1 MKRLLALMLTGAAWA
16 IPEPPNLD
24 QRVNTPPPAL
34 MAPVPA
40 PARQALPKPP
50 ETRPTVVETV
60 KLTYDSAPMIA
71 LAKNPTVTAG
81 IATVREY
88 IAKVEVTAAA
98 ARPQG
103 KLGLQGPPIA
113 PSNGSFRNDYVLSPV
128 SLELRQ
134 LIFEGGRI
142 RFAIEQGK
150 ALARQQ
156 AWQAQSDWQDLY
168 YRVRRAYL
176 NTLARQGDLR
186 LAEQQVEL
194 TQQQLHQ
201 AEVRF
206 KVGKAPR
213 GDVLSA
219 KLPVS
224 QAQVTVQKKRAL
236 YQKSLQELNQLMGLA
251 LTTPLELQPP
261 ATPVGPL
268 PDVEACVKEALDQRP
283 VLWALTEQLAASLK
297 QIRAGEADNA
307 PQVNL
312 LLGIAGISQGTQVI
326 GAAQYRGGF
335 EVNWYFADGGKATH
349 LADVGR
355 AARDRN
361 YALLEDKRRLVE
373 LEVRDAYR
381 DLQLG
386 VETHQSE
393 ELHVAQAQ
401 DALRIAQAQY
411 RAGLVNIYPVRQ
423 AQTDLFEA
431 QQAEVQA
438 FYDYFLAL
446 AKLDL
451 ACGRSGGTK
460 VDTPWPEED

>member
-1 MKRLLALMLTGAAWA
+1 MRRLIALLLTATARA

-24 QRVNTPPPAL
+24 QRVSTPPPAL
-34 MAPVPA
+34 LAPA
-40 PARQALPKPP
+40 PAAGVALPKPP
-50 ETRPTVVETV
+50 ETRPTALEPV

-88 IAKVEVTAAA
+88 IAKTEVTAAA

-134 LIFEGGRI
+134 LVFEGGKI

-168 YRVRRAYL
+168 YRVHRAYL

-206 KVGKAPR
+206 QVGKAPR

-219 KLPVS
+219 RLPVS

-236 YQKSLQELNQLMGLA
+236 HQKSLQELNQLMGLA
-251 LTTPLELQPP
+251 LTTPLELDPP
-261 ATPVGPL
+261 KAPVGPL
-268 PDVEACVKEALDQRP
+268 PDVESCVKEALDQRP
-283 VLWALTEQLAASLK
+283 ILWALTEQLAASLK

-335 EVNWYFADGGKATH
+335 EVNWYFADGGRAAH

-393 ELHVAQAQ
+393 QLHVAQAQ

-411 RAGLVNIYPVRQ
+411 RAGLINLYPVRQ

-438 FYDYFLAL
+438 YYDYFLAL

>member
-1 MKRLLALMLTGAAWA
+1 MKRAMFLLFMGGAWA

-24 QRVNTPPPAL
+24 QPGSIPPPAL
-34 MAPVPA
+34 MAPAAPRVLPTPPA
-40 PARQALPKPP
+40 TKATAVDP
-50 ETRPTVVETV
+50 V

-71 LAKNPTVTAG
+71 LAKNPTVTVG
-81 IATVREY
+81 IANVREF
-88 IAKVEVTAAA
+88 IAKAEVTAAA

-103 KLGLQGPPIA
+103 KLALQGPPIA

-128 SLELRQ
+128 SVELRQ
-134 LIFEGGRI
+134 LIYEGGKI
-142 RFAIEQGK
+142 RYAIEQGK

-168 YRVRRAYL
+168 YRVRKAYI

-206 KVGKAPR
+206 RVGKAPR

-261 ATPVGPL
+261 TPPAGPL

-283 VLWALTEQLAASLK
+283 AIWALNEQVAASLK

-307 PQVNL
+307 PQVNI
-312 LLGIAGISQGTQVI
+312 LLGIAGISQGTQII

-335 EVNWYFADGGKATH
+335 EVNWFFADGGRAAH

-355 AARDRN
+355 AVRDRS
-361 YALLEDKRRLVE
+361 YAQLEDKRRLVE

-411 RAGLVNIYPVRQ
+411 RAGLVNVYPVRQ

>member
-1 MKRLLALMLTGAAWA
+1 MKRLLPFLLAGSAWA
-16 IPEPPNLD
+16 IPEPQNLD
-24 QRVNTPPPAL
+24 SRVAPAPPAL
-34 MAPVPA
+34 MAPATTARLLPSPPA
-40 PARQALPKPP
+40 VKP
-50 ETRPTVVETV
+50 TAVEKV
-60 KLTYDSAPMIA
+60 QLTYENAPLIA

-81 IATVREY
+81 IASVREY
-88 IAKVEVTAAA
+88 MAKAEVTASAQ
-98 ARPQG
+98 RFQG

-128 SLELRQ
+128 SIEMRQ
-134 LIFEGGRI
+134 LIFEGGKI
-142 RFAIEQGK
+142 RFAVEQGK
-150 ALARQQ
+150 HLARSQ
-156 AWQAQSDWQDLY
+156 AWQAQSDWQELY
-168 YRVRRAYL
+168 YEVRKAYL

-194 TQQQLHQ
+194 TQQQLRQ

-206 KVGKAPR
+206 QVGKAPR

-224 QAQVTVQKKRAL
+224 QAQVTVAKRLAA

-251 LTTPLELQPP
+251 LTTPLELEAPKLP
-261 ATPVGPL
+261 EGPL

-283 VLWALTEQLAASLK
+283 VLWSLTEQLVASMK

-307 PQVNL
+307 PQINL

-335 EVNWYFADGGKATH
+335 EVNWFFADGGRAAH
-349 LADVGR
+349 LGEVGR
-355 AARDRN
+355 AVRDKN
-361 YALLEDKRRLVE
+361 YALLEEKRRVVE

-393 ELHVAQAQ
+393 ELRVAQAR

-411 RAGLVNIYPVRQ
+411 RAGLINVYPVRQ

-460 VDTPWPEED
+460 VDTPWAEED

>member
-1 MKRLLALMLTGAAWA
+1 MKRLLPLLLAIPAWA
-16 IPEPPNLD
+16 IPEPANLD
-24 QRVNTPPPAL
+24 SHNAPTPPAL
-34 MAPVPA
+34 LAPTTRILPNPPA
-40 PARQALPKPP
+40 VKP
-50 ETRPTVVETV
+50 TAVEKV
-60 KLTYDSAPMIA
+60 QLTYENAPLIA

-81 IATVREY
+81 IASVREY
-88 IAKVEVTAAA
+88 MAKAEVTASAQ
-98 ARPQG
+98 RFQG

-113 PSNGSFRNDYVLSPV
+113 PSNGNFRNDYVLSPISV
-128 SLELRQ
+128 ELRQ
-134 LIFEGGRI
+134 LIFEGGKI
-142 RFAIEQGK
+142 RFAVEQGK

-156 AWQAQSDWQDLY
+156 AWQAQSDWQELY
-168 YRVRRAYL
+168 YKVHKAYL
-176 NTLARQGDLR
+176 NTLARQGDVR

-194 TQQQLHQ
+194 TQQQLRQ
-201 AEVRF
+201 SEIRF
-206 KVGKAPR
+206 QVGKAPR

-224 QAQVTVQKKRAL
+224 QAQVTVAKKRAA

-251 LTTPLELQPP
+251 LTTPLELEAPKLP
-261 ATPVGPL
+261 EAPL
-268 PDVEACVKEALDQRP
+268 PDVEVCVKEGLDQRP
-283 VLWALTEQLAASLK
+283 ILWALTEQLVASMK

-307 PQVNL
+307 PQINI

-335 EVNWYFADGGKATH
+335 EVNWFFADGGRAAH
-349 LADVGR
+349 LGDVGR

-393 ELHVAQAQ
+393 ELRVVQAQ

-411 RAGLVNIYPVRQ
+411 RAGLINVYPVRQ
-423 AQTDLFEA
+423 AQNDLFEA

>member
-1 MKRLLALMLTGAAWA
+1 MKRLLPLLLIGTAWA
-16 IPEPPNLD
+16 IPEPENLD
-24 QRVNTPPPAL
+24 SRSAPAPPAL
-34 MAPVPA
+34 MAPAPGVTRVLPNPPA
-40 PARQALPKPP
+40 VKP
-50 ETRPTVVETV
+50 TAVEKV
-60 KLTYDSAPMIA
+60 KLSYEGAPLIA

-81 IATVREY
+81 IAQVRELM
-88 IAKVEVTAAA
+88 AKAEVIGAAQHL
-98 ARPQG
+98 QG
-103 KLGLQGPPIA
+103 KLALQGPPIQ

-128 SLELRQ
+128 SLEVRQ
-134 LIFEGGRI
+134 LIFEGGKI
-142 RFAIEQGK
+142 RFAVEQGK
-150 ALARQQ
+150 HLARSQ

-168 YRVRRAYL
+168 YRVRKAYL
-176 NTLARQGDLR
+176 NTLARQGDLV
-186 LAEQQVEL
+186 LAEQQVQL
-194 TQQQLHQ
+194 TEQQLRQ

-206 KVGKAPR
+206 QVGKAPR

-224 QAQVTVQKKRAL
+224 QAQVTVAKKRAAHA
-236 YQKSLQELNQLMGLA
+236 KSLQELNQLLGLA
-251 LTTPLELQPP
+251 LTTPLELEAPKLP
-261 ATPVGPL
+261 ENPL

-283 VLWALTEQLAASLK
+283 ILWSLTEQLVASMK

-307 PQVNL
+307 SQVNI
-312 LLGIAGISQGTQVI
+312 LLGIAGISQGTQII

-335 EVNWYFADGGKATH
+335 EVNWQFADGG
-349 LADVGR
+349 R
-355 AARDRN
+355 AARLGDQARALRDKN

-393 ELHVAQAQ
+393 ELRVTQAQ

-411 RAGLVNIYPVRQ
+411 RAGMINVYPVRQ

-438 FYDYFLAL
+438 FYDYFQAL

>member
-1 MKRLLALMLTGAAWA
+1 MKRLLPLLLAGTAWA
-16 IPEPPNLD
+16 IPEPQNLD
-24 QRVNTPPPAL
+24 ARATTPPPAM
-34 MAPVPA
+34 MAPATTTRVLPNPPA
-40 PARQALPKPP
+40 VKP
-50 ETRPTVVETV
+50 TAVEKV
-60 KLTYDSAPMIA
+60 QLTYENAPLIA

-81 IATVREY
+81 IASVREFM
-88 IAKVEVTAAA
+88 AKAEVTNA
-98 ARPQG
+98 ARGFQG

-134 LIFEGGRI
+134 LIFEGGKI
-142 RFAIEQGK
+142 RFAVEQGK
-150 ALARQQ
+150 HLARSQ
-156 AWQAQSDWQDLY
+156 AWQAQSDWQELY
-168 YRVRRAYL
+168 YKVRKAYL
-176 NTLARQGDLR
+176 NTLARQGDTR

-194 TQQQLHQ
+194 TQQQLRQ
-201 AEVRF
+201 AEIRF
-206 KVGKAPR
+206 QVGKAPR

-224 QAQVTVQKKRAL
+224 QAQLTVAKKLAA
-236 YQKSLQELNQLMGLA
+236 YQKSMQELNQLMGLA
-251 LTTPLELQPP
+251 LTTPLELEAPKLP
-261 ATPVGPL
+261 EGPL
-268 PDVEACVKEALDQRP
+268 PDVEVCVKEALDQRP
-283 VLWALTEQLAASLK
+283 ILWSLTEQLVASMK

-307 PQVNL
+307 PQINV

-335 EVNWYFADGGKATH
+335 EVNWFFADGGRAGH
-349 LADVGR
+349 LADQGR
-355 AARDRN
+355 ALRDKN
-361 YALLEDKRRLVE
+361 YALLEDKRRMVE

-393 ELHVAQAQ
+393 ELRVTQAQ
-401 DALRIAQAQY
+401 DALRIAQSQY
-411 RAGLVNIYPVRQ
+411 RAGLINVYPVRQ

-446 AKLDL
+446 AKLDM

-460 VDTPWPEED
+460 VDTPWAEED